1 MLQASPDVLPLGEKP
16 LTVSEL
22 TRRIKFVLESSFDVV
37 LVQGEISNIR
47 QPTSG
52 HYYFT
57 LKDEESQLQA
67 VLWRSRVANLFF
79 TPRDGMKVIVRGR
92 ITVYEVRGQYQLE
105 VIEILPAGK
114 GELQI
119 AFEQLKA
126 KLFAEGLFDPAHKKP
141 LPPFPERIGVVTSIT
156 GAAFRDIVSVLRRR
170 FPALEV
176 IIRHVPVQG
185 EGAAEEIVR
194 AIEEFNAWG
203 QVDVLIVGRGGGSI
217 EDLWAFNEEI
227 VARAIY
233 DSKLPIVSAVGHEID
248 FTIADFVADVRAP
261 TPSAAAEIIVRSR
274 EEFLELLRQS
284 VYTMNDFVTE
294 KIQSGRKEV
303 ETILGSYAFNQPRD
317 LLQNRMQ
324 YTDDL
329 LRRLGQGMNVLLERR
344 RLGAISLSRQLSHLS
359 PDNVLQRGYAMV
371 RLDGEI
377 IPEASLLSKGNLIEI
392 QFRDGFVDSTVNRVL
407 ANKLRRVKRVQKQ
420 NSEDSS

>member
-1 MLQASPDVLPLGEKP
+1 
-16 LTVSEL
+16 
-22 TRRIKFVLESSFDVV
+22 
-37 LVQGEISNIR
+37 
-47 QPTSG
+47 
-52 HYYFT
+52 
-57 LKDEESQLQA
+57 
-67 VLWRSRVANLFF
+67 
-79 TPRDGMKVIVRGR
+79 
-92 ITVYEVRGQYQLE
+92 
-105 VIEILPAGK
+105 
-114 GELQI
+114 
-119 AFEQLKA
+119 
-126 KLFAEGLFDPAHKKP
+126 
-141 LPPFPERIGVVTSIT
+141 VTSIT

-170 FPALEV
+170 FPTLEV

-261 TPSAAAEIIVRSR
+261 TPSAAAEIIIRSR

-344 RLGAISLSRQLSHLS
+344 RLDAISLSRQLSHLS

-392 QFRDGFVDSTVNRVL
+392 QFRDGFVDSTVNRVR

>member
-1 MLQASPDVLPLGEKP
+1 MLQASPDVLPLEEKP

-344 RLGAISLSRQLSHLS
+344 RLDAISLSRQLSHLS

-392 QFRDGFVDSTVNRVL
+392 QFRDGFVDSTVHRVL

>member
-1 MLQASPDVLPLGEKP
+1 MLQAPPDVLPLEEKP

-22 TRRIKFVLESSFDVV
+22 ARRIKFILESSFDVV

-79 TPRDGMKVIVRGR
+79 TPRDGMKVIARGR

-170 FPALEV
+170 FPALEI

-203 QVDVLIVGRGGGSI
+203 EVDVLIVGRGGGSI

-233 DSKLPIVSAVGHEID
+233 NSRLPIVSAVGHEID

-261 TPSAAAEIIVRSR
+261 TPSAAAEIIIRSR

-284 VYTMNDFVTE
+284 VYTIDDFVAE
-294 KIQSGRKEV
+294 KIQSGRRKV

-317 LLQNRMQ
+317 LLRNRMQ

-329 LRRLGQGMNVLLERR
+329 LRRLGQGMNALLERR
-344 RLGAISLSRQLSHLS
+344 RLDAISLSRQLSHLS

-407 ANKLRRVKRVQKQ
+407 PKQVTQGKKVQKQ
-420 NSEDSS
+420 NSEDSN

>member
-344 RLGAISLSRQLSHLS
+344 RLDAISLSRQLSHLS

>member
-1 MLQASPDVLPLGEKP
+1 MLQASPDVLPLEEKP

-344 RLGAISLSRQLSHLS
+344 RLDAISLSRQLSHLS

-392 QFRDGFVDSTVNRVL
+392 QFRDGFVDSTVDRVL

>member
-1 MLQASPDVLPLGEKP
+1 MLQASPDVLPLEEKP

-22 TRRIKFVLESSFDVV
+22 TRRIKFILESSFDVV

-79 TPRDGMKVIVRGR
+79 TPRDGMKVIARGR

-170 FPALEV
+170 FPALEI

-203 QVDVLIVGRGGGSI
+203 EVDVLIVGRGGGSI

-233 DSKLPIVSAVGHEID
+233 NSRLPIVSAVGHEID

-261 TPSAAAEIIVRSR
+261 TPSAAAEIIIRSR

-284 VYTMNDFVTE
+284 VYTIDDFVAE
-294 KIQSGRKEV
+294 KIQSGRREV

-317 LLQNRMQ
+317 LLRNRMQ

-329 LRRLGQGMNVLLERR
+329 LRRLGQGMNALLERR
-344 RLGAISLSRQLSHLS
+344 RLDAISLSRQLSHLS

-407 ANKLRRVKRVQKQ
+407 PKQVTQRKKVQKQ
-420 NSEDSS
+420 NSEDSN

>member
-261 TPSAAAEIIVRSR
+261 TPSAAAEIIIRSR

-324 YTDDL
+324 YIDDL

-344 RLGAISLSRQLSHLS
+344 RLDAISLSRQLSHLS

-392 QFRDGFVDSTVNRVL
+392 QFRDGFVDSTVDRVL

>member
-79 TPRDGMKVIVRGR
+79 TPRDGMKVTVRGR

-261 TPSAAAEIIVRSR
+261 TPSAAAEIIIRSR

-392 QFRDGFVDSTVNRVL
+392 QFRDGFVDSTVDRVL